1 MQEILDWGIDVVLGF
16 QHYSPTFDLTFI
28 AFSFTGSELF
38 FLFLLPLISWC
49 ISPRVGVR
57 LLILVL
63 LNTYVNAVAK
73 LLFAQPRPFDY
84 DPRVLKIEHAVG
96 GGLPSGHTQTAVI
109 FWGYLSHFYKKK
121 WLWGIALI
129 MVIFV
134 PLSRI
139 YLGVH
144 FPTDLLG
151 GYIIGL
157 IMLMLFIKFEQPFID
172 WIRSKTLKGQLL
184 LASSFPLILLV
195 IAPDIDQI
203 IISISAVLT
212 GALVGTVI
220 ANKYLEYHVPELIWK
235 RIACYFVGII
245 ILFAIYVGLKKVFI
259 GLEPAPIYRYVRYT
273 LVGFHFTFFAPW
285 LFTKLRIA

>member
-1 MQEILDWGIDVVLGF
+1 MKDILDWGTDLVLWF
-16 QHYSPTFDLTFI
+16 QQYSPALDLTFI
-28 AFSFTGSELF
+28 VFSFTGSELF
-38 FLFLLPLISWC
+38 FLLFLPMISWC

-84 DPRVLKIEHAVG
+84 DPRVLKIEHAAG
-96 GGLPSGHTQTAVI
+96 GGLPSGHTQTAII

-121 WLWGIALI
+121 WLWGIAVT

-172 WIRSKTLKGQLL
+172 WIGNVGLIWLLL
-184 LASSFPLILLV
+184 LAVSFPLTLLV
-195 IAPDIDQI
+195 IAPEIEQV
-203 IISISAVLT
+203 IISIVAVLT
-212 GALVGTVI
+212 GSLVGVVL
-220 ANKYLEYHVPELIWK
+220 ANEYLELHVPKQIWK
-235 RIACYFVGII
+235 RIVCYLVGII
-245 ILFAIYVGLKKVFI
+245 ILFAIYVGLKKVFA
-259 GLEPAPIYRYVRYT
+259 GLEPAPVYRYVRYT

-285 LFTKLRIA
+285 LFTKLKIA